1 MRTGLYTITGI
12 MIILLVGLVLFSN
25 QYRHE
30 QSISLEK
37 LVQERI
43 VSNESF
49 SSTGNKIIAEE
60 KVSPQKKSNLSV
72 DNFDERQVC
81 KAVIATVMGRSPKI
95 MKVYRE
101 NVFEV
106 FVSYVLGDGVQW
118 KYRCDFGL
126 RSVDWQRVG
135 GSWVK
140 TNLDVKEIN
149 QILIVTQT
157 HDDGSRTRK
166 YFDKTVFD

>member
-1 MRTGLYTITGI
+1 MRIIFYSITGI
-12 MIILLVGLVLFSN
+12 MIVLLASLFMISN

-30 QSISLEK
+30 QSITLEK
-37 LVQERI
+37 IAQERI
-43 VSNESF
+43 VNKESF
-49 SSTGNKIIAEE
+49 LNAENKIIAEE
-60 KVSPQKKSNLSV
+60 KAPPKKKGNLSV
-72 DNFDERQVC
+72 ENFDESQVC

-95 MKVYRE
+95 MKVYKE

-106 FVSYVLGDGVQW
+106 FVSYVLDDGVMW

-126 RSVDWQRVG
+126 YSVDWQRVG
-135 GSWVK
+135 GNWVK

-157 HDDGSRTRK
+157 HDDGSISRK
-166 YFDKTVFD
+166 YFDETVFD